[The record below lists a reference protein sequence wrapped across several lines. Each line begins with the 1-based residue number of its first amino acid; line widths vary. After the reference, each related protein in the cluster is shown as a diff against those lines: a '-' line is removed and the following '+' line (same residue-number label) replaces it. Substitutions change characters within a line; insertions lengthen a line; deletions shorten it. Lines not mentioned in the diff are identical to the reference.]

1 MPLAMIGIAIKI
13 ITTLKTYRVH
23 KISLGR
29 QEVTG
34 LHRGFLVRM
43 RIVAFNPKRNCRAGD
58 LVSSVSC
65 VTLGKLLSVS
75 VPYLVPR
82 PRTRSVLKFAI
93 LRVMGR
99 VKEERK

>member
-1 MPLAMIGIAIKI
+1 MRVPPATIGIAIKI
-13 ITTLKTYRVH
+13 ITTWKTYRVH

-75 VPYLVPR
+75 VP
-82 PRTRSVLKFAI
+82 
-93 LRVMGR
+93 
-99 VKEERK
+99 